1 MYFEQLDFG
10 MNFQSK
16 EYTLEDGIKKLSEL
30 EWKRGLYEKQ
40 SWGNSMHRI
49 GPYVGR
55 IKPAF
60 AHFLIKYLTKQN
72 DLILDPFAGV
82 GTICFESIVQN
93 RNSIGC
99 DINPYALAIARAK
112 ADANKSVNDY
122 IEIVNKIKINTDTI
136 CLSKIPNWVR
146 DYYNQDTL
154 KEILFCLDY
163 FKKSRNFFLYG
174 CLLAISQGHR
184 VGHLSKPCAWTLPY
198 KPRPDDPGEYR
209 ELKPRL
215 IEKIKRTLKDNYTFK
230 TKMEVLKKDS
240 RKLGFAENSIDA
252 VISSPPYFNTLDY
265 VNSHRLR
272 LAVMGVYEKETTT
285 KLKKRTIQS
294 KPTYLNE
301 MRKVIS
307 SIQRVLKPKGICCFV
322 LGDLFE
328 GTKVTITANLINEI
342 LLENNFDHL
351 AIIEDKIPV
360 NKSVQKS
367 TLKVKSDRILIVQKK

>member
-1 MYFEQLDFG
+1 
-10 MNFQSK
+10 
-16 EYTLEDGIKKLSEL
+16 
-30 EWKRGLYEKQ
+30 
-40 SWGNSMHRI
+40 MHRI

-60 AHFLIKYLTKQN
+60 AHFIIKYLTKKN

-112 ADANKSVNDY
+112 ADANKSVDEY

-136 CLSKIPNWVR
+136 CLSGIPDWVR

-163 FKKSRNFFLYG
+163 FKKRRNFFLYG

-215 IEKIKRTLKDNYTFK
+215 IEKIKRTLKDDYIFK

-272 LAVMGVYEKETTT
+272 LAVMGVYEKETTA

-328 GTKVTITANLINEI
+328 GTKVTITADLINEI
-342 LLENNFDHL
+342 LLDNNFDHL
-351 AIIEDKIPV
+351 AMIEDKIPV